1 MQFSAPSPMFSFLLY
16 DTDWDRLCT
25 IFLLCRLCSLLSSA
39 RGSDSK
45 ESTCNA
51 GDAGLIP
58 GLGRS
63 PGEGHGNALQY
74 SCLENPMNRGARQST
89 VHGLAKS
96 QTWLSDR
103 ARIIQSVAFPRL
115 AEPVSLET
123 PAPASWPPLLRDLGS
138 RPTGPLLW
146 AAEFW
151 YSNCFLFCPSWSD
164 GSCFHW
170 GLSLW
175 YLGVTFFLFQLIT
188 YQR

>member
-74 SCLENPMNRGARQST
+74 SCLENPMHRGARQST

-123 PAPASWPPLLRDLGS
+123 PAPASWPPLLRIWVPDPQVPS
-138 RPTGPLLW
+138 SELLSFDILT
-146 AAEFW
+146 ASFFA
-151 YSNCFLFCPSWSD
+151 LA
-164 GSCFHW
+164 
-170 GLSLW
+170 
-175 YLGVTFFLFQLIT
+175 GVMVVASIEGCLCDTLELPFSFFS
-188 YQR
+188 